1 MSRDAS
7 PYRPSTPAYC
17 PTPPRSLTPP
27 LLPLVHE
34 LPAEKLAKI
43 ASSGG
48 TLPKAKSDVNIFQ
61 HKAQAQGGAIRA
73 GSKSSEN
80 MQTSKAPEPPLLAKV
95 VDQLQKDAAL
105 PKEHSDVACKNREQ
119 KKPMPHSPENAASPR
134 VSASKIPLETVSKC
148 LSHSI
153 SDEGIGVA
161 TVPVGKNSQDASPC
175 APLHAMNSVPAGKNS
190 QDAPPCALLHAVNSV
205 PAEVQ
210 LKKDDSVPP
219 DRGAE
224 KTNADPGTSEPVS
237 HHLQRGLT
245 DFYLS
250 YSNPTEGYSEEYEV
264 REIEPESDY
273 VGSSKVEPSAAAQE
287 PKGSANAHESLAN
300 SATAVVHNTTTI
312 QQREV
317 SEVSG
322 AEQVSADAKRGMT
335 NFYVSYSNPV
345 EAEADNDPIDAV
357 DEALTVTELDA
368 VKEEP
373 GSAVE
378 RREET

>member
-27 LLPLVHE
+27 PLPLVLE
-34 LPAEKLAKI
+34 LPAEKLAKV

-48 TLPKAKSDVNIFQ
+48 ILPKAKSDVNIFQ
-61 HKAQAQGGAIRA
+61 HKAQAQGGAVRA

-80 MQTSKAPEPPLLAKV
+80 VQASKAPEPPLLTKV
-95 VDQLQKDAAL
+95 VDQLQKDAAS
-105 PKEHSDVACKNREQ
+105 PKEHSNVTCKNREQ
-119 KKPMPHSPENAASPR
+119 KNPMTHSPENAASPQGT
-134 VSASKIPLETVSKC
+134 ASKITLETVAKC
-148 LSHSI
+148 LSRSI

-161 TVPVGKNSQDASPC
+161 TVPVR
-175 APLHAMNSVPAGKNS
+175 KNS
-190 QDAPPCALLHAVNSV
+190 QDAPPCAPLHAENSV

-219 DRGAE
+219 DQSAE
-224 KTNADPGTSEPVS
+224 KTNTKPGTSEPVS

-245 DFYLS
+245 DLYLS
-250 YSNPTEGYSEEYEV
+250 YSNPTEGDSEEYEV

-273 VGSSKVEPSAAAQE
+273 VRSSKVEPSTAAQE
-287 PKGSANAHESLAN
+287 LKGSANAHESLAN
-300 SATAVVHNTTTI
+300 NATAVVRDATAI
-312 QQREV
+312 QQVEV

-322 AEQVSADAKRGMT
+322 AEQVSAGAKRGMT

-345 EAEADNDPIDAV
+345 EGEADNNPVDAV

-373 GSAVE
+373 GSSVE